1 MANKPTE
8 TLRDGQLKATIW
20 ERSSEKGVFFSVE
33 LTRSYRDKD
42 GKWHDHT
49 GFVGDELLRI
59 ARLAGKAYDR
69 TAELRQQARD
79 NSEAGPN
86 DGRLS

>member
-8 TLRDGQLKATIW
+8 TLRDGSLKATIW
-20 ERSSEKGVFFSVE
+20 KRNSEKGAFFSVE

-42 GKWHDHT
+42 GKWHDNT

-59 ARLAGKAYDR
+59 ARLAGQAYDR
-69 TAELRQQARD
+69 TQELRQQGRD
-79 NSEAGPN
+79 GSAATPD